1 MKLLIA
7 TVALATAIAVP
18 ALAQSTTQ
26 RNAAQRSQVRGIEH
40 SQQLGRTDGQRHST
54 SPAHDVYDGA
64 GLYVGSDP
72 DTRIRQSLPVDRVAE

>member
-7 TVALATAIAVP
+7 TVALAAAIAVP

-40 SQQLGRTDGQRHST
+40 SQVGRTDGQRHST

-72 DTRIRQSLPVDRVAE
+72 DTRIRQSLPVDRVAD